1 MNIYNCDAC
10 GYLGENCDLSN
21 NIIINITNK
30 NCKSEY
36 YYAYYDSINKSIGI
50 ETNTGKTIHF
60 VNGINNKNYEYSI
73 LSFGWY
79 NCINEIYCNGT
90 FFDEYTNEYYN
101 MSCFEGCEENI
112 KSSIYEY
119 LFNIF
124 E

>member
-1 MNIYNCDAC
+1 MNIYCDAC
-10 GYLGENCDLSN
+10 GYLGRNCDFSN

-30 NCKSEY
+30 NYKSEY

-50 ETNTGKTIHF
+50 ETNTGKTIHL
-60 VNGINNKNYEYSI
+60 VNSINNKDYEYGI
-73 LSFGWY
+73 PSFGWY
-79 NCINEIYCNGT
+79 NSINEIYCNGT

-101 MSCFEGCEENI
+101 MSCFEGCEDNI
-112 KSSIYEY
+112 KGTIDEY